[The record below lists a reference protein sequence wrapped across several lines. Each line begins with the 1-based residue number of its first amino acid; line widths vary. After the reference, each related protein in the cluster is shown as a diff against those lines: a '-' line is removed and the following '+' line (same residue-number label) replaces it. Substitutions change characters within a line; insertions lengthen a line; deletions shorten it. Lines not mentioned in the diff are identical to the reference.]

1 MSDSPTDSAKPIL
14 WTNLITLFGLLLV
27 ASGVVLLVTFWVF
40 MWFSGA
46 NEENQY
52 VNIIGFMILPGVLIA
67 GLILCPLG
75 IAVRKFR
82 IKYLRMPRTIPV
94 KYALAF
100 LAVTFFL
107 ILPILGVS
115 GYQGYHYTESTEFCG
130 TCHQVMEPQFAR
142 HKQSSHARVT
152 CAECHV
158 GSGAG
163 PFVES
168 KLSGV
173 RQVYKVATDTYP
185 RPVPPAI
192 TELRPARY
200 TCEHCHWPE
209 RFFGSQ
215 LSPIIRYAQNEQN
228 TRHEYQMLV
237 HVGGK
242 NEELGRAEGIHM
254 HMLDNI
260 EYIAADD
267 HLQEIPW
274 VRYTNHEGEVVVFRS
289 DRRSSSDPPPAGN
302 IRTVDC
308 IDCHNLSGHDFPSP
322 QRAIDQALEVEMIDP
337 TLPYIKHQ
345 AVVALVRSQSAAT
358 TEEAH
363 EHIAQSINA
372 FYQERYPAIWEQG
385 RKSIDQAIEGIR
397 SAFDTSF
404 YPHMKVDWKT
414 YPNNIGHLESPGCFR
429 CHDGQH
435 VNDDGLAITTDCMS
449 CHSFFTKRPEQGG
462 IMPGPFEHPMKI
474 HNLWE
479 GLGVHN
485 RMLCTDCHDGGL
497 KAMGVKG
504 ELDPETEDS
513 ACGDCHSSGRWL
525 EIKTEI
531 DRRLNPLAPGLYGPE
546 TQPAGPSGPTTSPSP
561 SATGEASAGS
571 DDTGQ
576 RRSAGGG

>member
-1 MSDSPTDSAKPIL
+1 MRDSPTESKKPLL
-14 WTNLITLFGLLLV
+14 WTNLVTLLGLLLV
-27 ASGVVLLVTFWVF
+27 ACGVLLMVTFWVF
-40 MWFSGA
+40 MFFSSA

-52 VNIIGFMILPGVLIA
+52 VNIIGFMILPGVLVT

-75 IAVRKFR
+75 ILIRKWR
-82 IKYLRMPRTIPV
+82 IKYFKTPRTIPV
-94 KYALAF
+94 KYALVF
-100 LAVTFFL
+100 LTVTFLL

-130 TCHQVMEPQFAR
+130 SCHQVMEPQFAR

-158 GSGAG
+158 GSGAA
-163 PFVES
+163 PFLEA

-185 RPVPPAI
+185 RPVPPSI

-215 LSPIIRYAQNEQN
+215 LKPIIRYAQDEGN

-242 NEELGRAEGIHM
+242 NVELGRAEGIHM
-254 HMLDNI
+254 HMLEDI
-260 EYIAADD
+260 EYIAGDD
-267 HLQEIPW
+267 EVQHIPW
-274 VRYTNHEGEVVVFRS
+274 VRYTNQQGEKVVFRS
-289 DRRSSSDPPPAGN
+289 DGKRSSDPPPAGHV
-302 IRTVDC
+302 RTVDC

-322 QRAIDQALEVEMIDP
+322 QRAIDQAIEVDMIDVS
-337 TLPYIKHQ
+337 LPYIKHQ
-345 AVVALVRSQSAAT
+345 AVVALAQLQDAPT
-358 TEEAH
+358 TEAAH
-363 EHIAQSINA
+363 ERIAERINT
-372 FYQERYPAIWEQG
+372 FYQERYPAIWTEQ
-385 RKSIDQAIEGIR
+385 REKIEKAIEGIR
-397 SAFDTSF
+397 NAYDTSF

-429 CHDGQH
+429 CHDGLH
-435 VNDDGLAITTDCMS
+435 VSDEGQPITTDCMA
-449 CHSFFTKRPEQGG
+449 CHSFFLKRPEQGG

-497 KAMGVKG
+497 KAMGEKG
-504 ELDPETEDS
+504 DLDPQTEDS

-525 EIKTEI
+525 KIRQEI
-531 DRRLNPLAPGLYGPE
+531 DARLKHTAPGLYGV
-546 TQPAGPSGPTTSPSP
+546 QSQRVA
-561 SATGEASAGS
+561 AAGS
-571 DDTGQ
+571 DH
-576 RRSAGGG
+576 

>member
-1 MSDSPTDSAKPIL
+1 MSDSVKRDSPKDAAKPVL

-27 ASGVVLLVTFWVF
+27 ASGVVLQVTFWTF
-40 MWFSGA
+40 MAISDAGH
-46 NEENQY
+46 ENQY
-52 VNIIGFMILPGVLIA
+52 VDILGFLILPGILVT

-75 IAVRKFR
+75 IAIRKFR

-94 KYALAF
+94 KYALIF
-100 LAVTFFL
+100 LSVTFFL

-130 TCHQVMEPQFAR
+130 TCHQVMEPQFVR
-142 HKQSSHARVT
+142 HQQSAHARVT

-163 PFVES
+163 PFLEA
-168 KLSGV
+168 KLSGM
-173 RQVYKVATDTYP
+173 RQLYKVATDTYP

-192 TELRPARY
+192 SELRPARY

-215 LSPIIRYAQNEQN
+215 LSPIVRYAQDEEN

-254 HMLDNI
+254 HMLDGV
-260 EYIAADD
+260 EYVATD
-267 HLQEIPW
+267 HDLQEIPW
-274 VRYTNHEGEVVVFRS
+274 VRYTDEDGQVTVYRS
-289 DRRSSSDPPPAGN
+289 DGKPTTDPPPPGR

-308 IDCHNLSGHDFPSP
+308 IDCHNMSGHDFPSP
-322 QRAIDQALEVEMIDP
+322 QRSIDHALEVEMIDVS
-337 TLPYIKHQ
+337 LPYIKHQ
-345 AVVALVRSQSAAT
+345 AVVALERSRKAET
-358 TEEAH
+358 TQDAH
-363 EHIAQSINA
+363 KRITDSIST
-372 FYQERYPAIWEQG
+372 FYQDTYPALWRDE
-385 RKSIDQAIEGIR
+385 RARIDQAIQ
-397 SAFDTSF
+397 ATKNAYDTSF
-404 YPHMKVDWKT
+404 YPHMRVDWQT
-414 YPNNIGHLESPGCFR
+414 YPDNIGHMEFPGCFR
-429 CHDGQH
+429 CHDGLH
-435 VNDDGLAITTDCMS
+435 LNAAGKPITTDCMA

-497 KAMGVKG
+497 KSMGIKG
-504 ELDPETEDS
+504 DLDPETEDS

-525 EIKTEI
+525 EIKAEI
-531 DRRLNPLAPGLYGPE
+531 DARYQIVPTAPGLYGSQTRPAETTGAQTAPPPE
-546 TQPAGPSGPTTSPSP
+546 ATEVAPTGDYQP
-561 SATGEASAGS
+561 
-571 DDTGQ
+571 
-576 RRSAGGG
+576 